1 VYYGYIRYHTITHSK
16 EHIMSGTL
24 NVVEV
29 KAGTEFDGYDVS
41 YQVTVESGEFD
52 GTSIYS
58 SRFPDK
64 AVIKAVVKT
73 AEDPFLGFVVK
84 VDPAVATAAGVRNL
98 EQRVNAERFVAA
110 KEMFGAEFDA
120 AAAVEIIK
128 TVQG

>member
-1 VYYGYIRYHTITHSK
+1 
-16 EHIMSGTL
+16 MSGTL

-29 KAGTEFDGYDVS
+29 KAGTELDGYDVS

-98 EQRVNAERFVAA
+98 EQRVDAERFQAMRALASTEFNAA
-110 KEMFGAEFDA
+110 E
-120 AAAVEIIK
+120 AVEAIK
-128 TVQG
+128 TFQG